1 MGFTVTVR
9 VGAKVIVAVGKIVGS
24 GVFVSTG
31 FSSIVGATVETNVAV
46 GLQAANKINCEE
58 RDLSKPNRRFCH
70 SELLPNI
77 FYI

>member
-46 GLQAANKINCEE
+46 GLHAANKITAKRE
-58 RDLSKPNRRFCH
+58 
-70 SELLPNI
+70 I
-77 FYI
+77 FLNHTDDFAIVSYFQILFI